1 MSFDLDSLPVVHN
14 EPQSRFEIACDG
26 LLAFAEY
33 RLRDGRMII
42 SHTEVPPAF
51 QGRGIAAK
59 ITRAALDHAR
69 SRNLLVVPSCPY
81 TAAFLRKHTEYHD
94 LLSPEDKLRFLTG
107 S

>member
-1 MSFDLDSLPVVHN
+1 MSFDLNSLRIVHN

-51 QGRGIAAK
+51 QGGGIAAK

-69 SRNLLVVPSCPY
+69 SHNLLVVPSCPY
-81 TAAFLRKHTEYHD
+81 TAAFLRKHPEYHD
-94 LLSPEDKLRFLTG
+94 LLSAEERARLLA

>member
-1 MSFDLDSLPVVHN
+1 MTFNPDALPVVHN
-14 EPQSRFEIACDG
+14 EPQNRFEIACDG

-42 SHTEVPPAF
+42 NHTAVPPAF

-59 ITRAALDHAR
+59 ITRAALEHAR

-94 LLSPEDKLRFLTG
+94 LLSTEDRARL
-107 S
+107 